1 MAHFVKPGD
10 KVVVKPN
17 IGWDRS
23 PEQAANTHPL
33 VVQALVMQAL
43 EAGAQRVLV
52 FDRTC
57 NEQRRCYANSGIEQ
71 AVRAIKDRRAVIEH
85 VDQRKFVPVDIT
97 KGQSLTR
104 WDLYRDA
111 LECDCYIN
119 VPVAKHHGLSRLT
132 LGLKNSMGVIG
143 GNRGRL
149 HFDLAQKLA
158 DLATVISPKLTV
170 IDATRILLRNG
181 PQGGNLNDVRRL
193 DTLIASAD
201 PVAADAYA
209 TTLFDL
215 SPDAVDSTVAAHAMG
230 LGEMDL
236 NRIRVLTRLMSRK
249 APLLSKS
256 AWRRISQA
264 LFLVFFLFLFIKT
277 DYSGVDE
284 LTWAVNLLFRI
295 DPSSPLQP
303 CWQPKPWSFSCC
315 RPWSPCS

>member
-1 MAHFVKPGD
+1 MDRRQFIRDIALWSAGIALTVPRFTILPEALAAEQPAPLLCVATGEDYAGLVTRVLEPLGGMTHFVKPGD

-17 IGWDRS
+17 IAWDRS

-33 VVQALVMQAL
+33 VVQALVVQAL

-71 AVRAIKDRRAVIEH
+71 AIRAIKDRRAVIEH
-85 VDQRKFVPVDIT
+85 IDQRKFVPVDIT

-104 WDLYRDA
+104 WDLYQDA

-149 HFDLAQKLA
+149 HFDLAQNLA
-158 DLATVISPKLTV
+158 DLATVIRPKLTV

-215 SPDAVDSTVAAHAMG
+215 SPEAVDSTVAAHAMG

-236 NRIRVLTRLMSRK
+236 NRIQVLH
-249 APLLSKS
+249 A
-256 AWRRISQA
+256 
-264 LFLVFFLFLFIKT
+264 
-277 DYSGVDE
+277 
-284 LTWAVNLLFRI
+284 
-295 DPSSPLQP
+295 
-303 CWQPKPWSFSCC
+303 
-315 RPWSPCS
+315 